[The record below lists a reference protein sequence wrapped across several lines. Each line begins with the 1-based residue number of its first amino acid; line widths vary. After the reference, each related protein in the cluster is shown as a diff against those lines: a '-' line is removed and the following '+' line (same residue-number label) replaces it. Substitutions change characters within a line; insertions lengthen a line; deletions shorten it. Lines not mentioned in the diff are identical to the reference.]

1 MTPPHSTLDTSPPQ
15 TSAPVS
21 IGEER
26 PERAR
31 SVPPKGFLPADLP
44 LNERSLLTVHGPAL
58 NRMLGRSIAAGPE
71 PDEAFRPPRRAN
83 RADFRAICEAQFLPG
98 SGLTGIDHLRELA
111 ERARAGEPGM
121 VLASHGSNFDVPNLD
136 TLAARV
142 GGQDVFD
149 QLVFLAGR
157 KLGEE
162 SPVTQ
167 MLSEVYPR
175 LVVTPPAWFEQPG
188 LTKEQLA
195 RGRRMNLTAL
205 RESRRVL
212 RDGRLLFLFPTGT
225 RERPGR
231 PETRVALS
239 QTANY
244 LRMVK
249 NVCLLGFRGNTL
261 PPHESGVMVR
271 EEVQQA
277 ALQIRISPVTTVDE
291 LTRATFGEVRT
302 PRKDEERQQL
312 ADEVMRRIEALR
324 R

>member
-1 MTPPHSTLDTSPPQ
+1 MT
-15 TSAPVS
+15 
-21 IGEER
+21 
-26 PERAR
+26 
-31 SVPPKGFLPADLP
+31 
-44 LNERSLLTVHGPAL
+44 
-58 NRMLGRSIAAGPE
+58 
-71 PDEAFRPPRRAN
+71 
-83 RADFRAICEAQFLPG
+83 
-98 SGLTGIDHLRELA
+98 
-111 ERARAGEPGM
+111 GEPRGHTHPLP
-121 VLASHGSNFDVPNLD
+121 VDLD

-261 PPHESGVMVR
+261 PPHESAVR
-271 EEVQQA
+271 RYRSTTSCSTHA
-277 ALQIRISPVTTVDE
+277 APPS
-291 LTRATFGEVRT
+291 
-302 PRKDEERQQL
+302 RK
-312 ADEVMRRIEALR
+312 APHA
-324 R
+324 